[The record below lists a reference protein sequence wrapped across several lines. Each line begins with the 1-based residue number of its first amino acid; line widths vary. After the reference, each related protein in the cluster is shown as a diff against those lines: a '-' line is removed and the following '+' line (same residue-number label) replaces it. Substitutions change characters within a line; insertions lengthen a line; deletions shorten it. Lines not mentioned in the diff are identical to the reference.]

1 MNTHQRGIYQPLVEN
16 VPIYDLEDE
25 EDEDAERSRL
35 PLLIVAGLVVLA
47 AFAGVVWLAY
57 NQGVERGTAGT
68 SRIIAPPEGPI
79 RTEPAPSVNQNALAD
94 AQIYN
99 TPATP
104 EQTAQN
110 SRLAPAAPVTP
121 PAAITPPAGNTPRVR
136 PATDVAPTPAAPP
149 APTPAPA
156 RPAAT
161 PPAVAQVAPPPPA
174 PARPAAAPAPAP
186 AIVAQAAPPPPAPA
200 AAPPA
205 ARGFFLQL
213 GAYENE
219 MLAQSGWRTFQT
231 RYSQIAGS
239 LGQDIQRADLGA
251 RGIWYRL
258 RAGPFADRASAVT
271 ACEKLK
277 EIGGNCFVTA
287 Q

>member
-25 EDEDAERSRL
+25 EDEDVERSRL

-79 RTEPAPSVNQNALAD
+79 RTEPAPSVNQTNLAD
-94 AQIYN
+94 VTIYDR
-99 TPATP
+99 PATP

-110 SRLAPAAPVTP
+110 SRLAAPAAP
-121 PAAITPPAGNTPRVR
+121 AAPPAGTAPRVR
-136 PATDVAPTPAAPP
+136 PATDVAPSAAPTPAPTPARPAAPP
-149 APTPAPA
+149 A
-156 RPAAT
+156 
-161 PPAVAQVAPPPPA
+161 V
-174 PARPAAAPAPAP
+174 AP
-186 AIVAQAAPPPPAPA
+186 AIVAQAAPQPPPSPPAPA
-200 AAPPA
+200 AAAPV

-219 MLAQSGWRTFQT
+219 MLAQGGWRTFQT
-231 RYSQIAGS
+231 RYSSIAGS
-239 LGQDIQRADLGA
+239 LSQDIQRADLGA
-251 RGIWYRL
+251 RGIWFRL

-287 Q
+287 S

>member
-25 EDEDAERSRL
+25 EDEDVERSRL

-57 NQGVERGTAGT
+57 NQGVERGNAGT

-79 RTEPAPSVNQNALAD
+79 RTEPAPSVNQTTFAD

-99 TPATP
+99 KPATP

-110 SRLAPAAPVTP
+110 SRLAAAPPAPAAPV
-121 PAAITPPAGNTPRVR
+121 TPPAGNTPRVR
-136 PATDVAPTPAAPP
+136 PGTDIA
-149 APTPAPA
+149 
-156 RPAAT
+156 
-161 PPAVAQVAPPPPA
+161 PPPA
-174 PARPAAAPAPAP
+174 PPAAVARTAPPAAARPAAAPAT
-186 AIVAQAAPPPPAPA
+186 VAQAAAPPPPAPA
-200 AAPPA
+200 ASAPA

-219 MLAQSGWRTFQT
+219 MLAQGGWRTFQA
-231 RYSQIAGS
+231 RYSSIAGS
-239 LGQDIQRADLGA
+239 LSQDIQRADLGA
-251 RGIWYRL
+251 RGIWFRL

-287 Q
+287 S